1 MQLLDSIVSKG
12 NMERAYK
19 RVVANNGA
27 PGVDQVE
34 TTDLREVLAERW
46 PIIKA
51 EILNGTY
58 KPQPVRRVEIDK
70 PGGGVRQ
77 LGIPTTTDR
86 LIQQA
91 IAQVIGPMYEP
102 VFSPHSYGFRPGRS
116 AHEAV
121 EQALSYINEGYDW
134 VVDIDLKSFFDKVNH
149 DYLMHLVSQRIG
161 DKPLLKLIRR
171 YLQAGVMEGG
181 VVSPSRQGTPQGG
194 PLSPLLSNILLDE
207 LDKELEDRGHRFVR
221 YADDCSIYVGSR
233 RAGERVLASI
243 SRFIEEELKLQVNW
257 DKSGVW
263 KATRMTL
270 LGYSFY
276 RGSDGY
282 RLRVGSKS
290 LLRFKDALREITKKT
305 WSVSMSHRL
314 KRLIQLCRGWMNYF
328 KLADARTHLKQLDGW
343 VRSRLRYCI
352 WTQWKRV
359 RTRYK
364 ALRKL
369 GASHRKAYMWANTRK
384 GGWHIAHS
392 YVLKS
397 TITNARLQKKGYIP
411 LLELYGDTS

>member
-1 MQLLDSIVSKG
+1 MQLLDSIVSTG
-12 NMERAYK
+12 NMEHACK
-19 RVVANNGA
+19 RVVANQGA

-34 TTDLREVLAERW
+34 TTELREVLAEKW
-46 PIIKA
+46 PTIKA
-51 EILNGTY
+51 EITGGTY

-70 PGGGVRQ
+70 PGGGVRL

-102 VFSPHSYGFRPGRS
+102 VFSPYSYGFRPGKS
-116 AHEAV
+116 AHDGV
-121 EQALSYINEGYDW
+121 QQALSYINEGYDW

-149 DYLMHLVSQRIG
+149 DYLMHLVSQHIG

-181 VVSPSRQGTPQGG
+181 VVSPARQGTPQGG

-257 DKSGVW
+257 DKSGVR
-263 KATRMTL
+263 KAARMTL

-276 RGSDGY
+276 RGSNGY
-282 RLRVGSKS
+282 RLRVASKS
-290 LLRFKDALREITKKT
+290 LIRFKDALREITKKR
-305 WSVSMSHRL
+305 WPISMSDRL
-314 KRLIQLCRGWMNYF
+314 KRLTRFCRGWVNYF
-328 KLADARTHLKQLDGW
+328 KLADARTHLKRLDGW

-352 WTQWKRV
+352 WSQWKRV

-364 ALRKL
+364 ALRQL
-369 GASHRKAYMWANTRK
+369 GASHWNAYIWANTRK
-384 GGWHIAHS
+384 GGWHTAHS
-392 YVLKS
+392 YVLTG
-397 TITNARLQKKGYIP
+397 TITNARLQKRGYIP
-411 LLELYGDTS
+411 LLELYEETS